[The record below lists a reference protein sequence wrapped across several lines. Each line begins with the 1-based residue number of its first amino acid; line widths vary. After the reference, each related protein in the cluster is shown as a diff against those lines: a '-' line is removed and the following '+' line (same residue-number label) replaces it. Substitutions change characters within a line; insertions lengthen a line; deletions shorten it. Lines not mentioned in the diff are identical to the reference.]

1 MGFKVVEGTIR
12 ELWAPVDFSNS
23 AKTVYQG
30 AIVSASM
37 NTGGSGLPAGDGIV
51 TIAAAAGASDT
62 TGKAVPMGV
71 ILGFNYAA
79 DSQTYTNG
87 LETGVSYGSQ
97 ALQVAHAARGVEGV
111 YPKGD
116 GRLFAHLAV
125 IGPNTILEG
134 PIYNGAYGTA
144 LPTYSNTA
152 ASTDG
157 LTVTT
162 SAVTFTPITYNS
174 TWFCRSGAN
183 AGLQRVAYSTS
194 TTSHTFYVA
203 FQNDIAIGDVFCP
216 VAVKEFGTCAVQF
229 DANATYVEMSAVAY
243 STNYYIIDVL
253 ELNMKE
259 SGKER
264 VIFKFNADQ
273 FCAAR
278 A

>member
-1 MGFKVVEGTIR
+1 MGFKVVEGTVR
-12 ELWAPVDFSNS
+12 EVWAPVDFSNS
-23 AKTVYQG
+23 AKTLYQG
-30 AIVSASM
+30 GIVSASL
-37 NTGGSGLPAGDGIV
+37 GSNLPAGDGIV
-51 TIAAAAGASDT
+51 TLGAAAGAVDT

-71 ILGFNYAA
+71 ILGFNNSA
-79 DSQTYTNG
+79 DSQAYTSG
-87 LETGVSYGSQ
+87 LETGVSVGTQ
-97 ALQVAHAARGVEGV
+97 AAQKARAQRGVEGI
-111 YPKGD
+111 YPKKD
-116 GRLFAHLAV
+116 GRLFAKLAV

-134 PIYNGAYGTA
+134 PLYNGAYGTV
-144 LPTYSNTA
+144 LPTYANTL

-162 SAVTFTPITYNS
+162 SAVTFTPITYNT
-174 TWFCRSGAN
+174 TWYCRKGAN

-194 TTSHTFYVA
+194 TTSHTFYVG
-203 FQNDIAIGDVFCP
+203 FQEDIAVGDVFCP
-216 VAVKEFGTCAVQF
+216 AAVKEFGTCAVQF
-229 DANATYVEMSAVAY
+229 DANATYIEMSAVAY
-243 STNYYIIDVL
+243 STDYYLIDVL